1 MPEPEPEVLVEL
13 ERDGSAIVI
22 TSWSP
27 ALTPLMI
34 CVRESPR
41 SPTTTCWVTS
51 LPFFISVTVPSGKS
65 SLISALVKLYRARE
79 LLPVTA
85 AFGTVT
91 PDAWPVITV
100 ADALMPGLTRESF

>member
-1 MPEPEPEVLVEL
+1 M
-13 ERDGSAIVI
+13 I

-51 LPFFISVTVPSGKS
+51 LPFFIRVTVPS
-65 SLISALVKLYRARE
+65 E
-79 LLPVTA
+79 PLPVTA

-91 PDAWPVITV
+91 PAAWPVITD
-100 ADALMPGLTRESF
+100 AEALMPGLTRESFWSSVRVAS

>member
-1 MPEPEPEVLVEL
+1 M
-13 ERDGSAIVI
+13 IVI
-22 TSWSP
+22 ASWSP

-41 SPTTTCWVTS
+41 SPTTTCVGVS
-51 LPFFISVTVPSGKS
+51 LPFFTSVTVP
-65 SLISALVKLYRARE
+65 RE

-85 AFGTVT
+85 ALGTVT
-91 PDAWPVITV
+91 PDAWPVMTD